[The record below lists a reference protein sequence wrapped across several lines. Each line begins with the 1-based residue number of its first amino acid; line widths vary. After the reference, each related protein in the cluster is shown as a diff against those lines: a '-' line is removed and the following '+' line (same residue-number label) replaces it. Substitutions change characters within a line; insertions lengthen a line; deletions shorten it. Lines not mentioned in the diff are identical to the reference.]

1 MTTSLPID
9 GARPLSL
16 TSEPVA
22 YRRLIGLSAFL
33 CFALIMIGAWVRL
46 TDAGLG
52 CPDWPGCYG
61 KFTPVQAKE
70 QIAQAVAEQGGEH
83 GPVSLGKAWSEM
95 VHRYIASFLGLLILA
110 IVGLAWRLRH
120 RLGQSPWLAT
130 ITLGVVVMQ
139 GLFGKWTVTLL
150 LKPAIVTG
158 HLIGGLLT
166 FSLLFWLWLRTR
178 QAIDALGSTAVAA
191 PRREQAVQSP
201 RTEQAAQGPSS
212 GLIAFAKFAVL
223 LVGMQIAL
231 GGWTSTNYAALACP
245 DFPTCQE
252 QWLPTLNVAD
262 AFHVVRELGKTAEGD
277 MIDLPALTAIHLSH
291 RIGAVMVLL
300 GLSALAFACFRSR
313 VAGVEAGG
321 LLVMLAMQWALG
333 ISNVIFDLPL
343 WVAVAHTGGAVV
355 LLALTLLLNFRLQ
368 ALSREHQGG

>member
-1 MTTSLPID
+1 M
-9 GARPLSL
+9 
-16 TSEPVA
+16 
-22 YRRLIGLSAFL
+22 
-33 CFALIMIGAWVRL
+33 
-46 TDAGLG
+46 
-52 CPDWPGCYG
+52 
-61 KFTPVQAKE
+61 
-70 QIAQAVAEQGGEH
+70 
-83 GPVSLGKAWSEM
+83 
-95 VHRYIASFLGLLILA
+95 
-110 IVGLAWRLRH
+110 
-120 RLGQSPWLAT
+120 
-130 ITLGVVVMQ
+130 
-139 GLFGKWTVTLL
+139 
-150 LKPAIVTG
+150 
-158 HLIGGLLT
+158 LT

>member
-1 MTTSLPID
+1 MSTSISSFPTPALGQPSTLI
-9 GARPLSL
+9 
-16 TSEPVA
+16 A
-22 YRRLIGLSAFL
+22 YRRLIGWSALL

-61 KFTPVQAKE
+61 KLSPVQAKA
-70 QIAQAVAEQGGEH
+70 QIAQAVAEQGGDH
-83 GPVSLGKAWSEM
+83 GPVSLGKAWREM
-95 VHRYIASFLGLLILA
+95 IHRYIATGLGLLIIG
-110 IVGLAWRLRH
+110 IVLMAWRLRH
-120 RLGQSPWLAT
+120 RLEQSPWLAT
-130 ITLGVVVMQ
+130 FTLGVVILQ

-178 QAIDALGSTAVAA
+178 QAIEAVGSRLKVPVKPPTYGLQWFARLALLAV
-191 PRREQAVQSP
+191 
-201 RTEQAAQGPSS
+201 G
-212 GLIAFAKFAVL
+212 F
-223 LVGMQIAL
+223 QIAL

-252 QWLPTLNVAD
+252 QWVPRVNFAD
-262 AFHVVRELGKTAEGD
+262 AFHVVRELGKTAQGD

-291 RIGAVMVLL
+291 RLGAVLVLMII
-300 GLSALAFACFRSR
+300 GLLAFFCFRQG
-313 VAGVEAGG
+313 VATREARW
-321 LLVMLAMQWALG
+321 LLLMLALQWALG

-343 WVAVAHTGGAVV
+343 WVAVGHTGGAVV
-355 LLALTLLLNFRLQ
+355 LLALTLLLNFRLK
-368 ALSREHQGG
+368 ALSQVHQGG